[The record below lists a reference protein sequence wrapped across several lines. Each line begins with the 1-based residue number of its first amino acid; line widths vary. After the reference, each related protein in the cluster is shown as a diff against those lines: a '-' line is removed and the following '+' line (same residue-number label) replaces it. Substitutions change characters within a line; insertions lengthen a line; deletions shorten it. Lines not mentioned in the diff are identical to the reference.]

1 MKRLPLFCSFV
12 AFIILCS
19 SLSFWG
25 IHLFKPMNRRVAD
38 APLKGSVEPG
48 AGQWGSLFGGA
59 QVAQVTASNYD
70 LKGIIIAKKNDES
83 LAIMM
88 PTGKPAQTIA
98 LNAEI
103 APGVVLKEIHDNY
116 VMISEA
122 GVMRRVSLPENALL
136 TNGATS
142 VRGIGTEL
150 PQVTPASPVA
160 PVAFPPRPNPAGA
173 PVTNVP
179 PAQNV
184 PIAVP
189 VFAPT
194 PTPQTTP
201 PAEK

>member
-1 MKRLPLFCSFV
+1 M
-12 AFIILCS
+12 
-19 SLSFWG
+19 
-25 IHLFKPMNRRVAD
+25 H
-38 APLKGSVEPG
+38 
-48 AGQWGSLFGGA
+48 AGQWGNLFGGA

-103 APGVVLKEIHDNY
+103 APGAVLKEIHDNY

-122 GVMRRVSLPENALL
+122 GVMRRVSLPENAPL
-136 TNGATS
+136 TNGAAS
-142 VRGIGTEL
+142 VRGVGAEL
-150 PQVTPASPVA
+150 PQITPTSAVA
-160 PVAFPPRPNPAGA
+160 PVAFPPHPNSAGA
-173 PVTNVP
+173 PVTNLP
-179 PAQNV
+179 PAQNP

-194 PTPQTTP
+194 PTPPTTP
-201 PAEK
+201 PNQK